1 MTTPALNAS
10 GEYAVV
16 YDVGGQELRVIGEEA
31 LLHSL
36 TLSEEESILCATIN
50 EDGWVAVTSK
60 VSGYKGV
67 VTVYNQN
74 FETVMTIRLSAG
86 TFRMPL
92 SPRTVKGFTSSLRD
106 RQRAPLK
113 TLYSTTPSRPT
124 RHLPVPFPWVP
135 MWCSPPTVP
144 AGAGSL
150 EMRAC

>member
-16 YDVGGQELRVIGEEA
+16 YDVGGQALRVIGGEA

-74 FETVMTIRLSAG
+74 FETVMTIRLSSRYISDAIVTPDCQG
-86 TFRMPL
+86 VYL
-92 SPRTVKGFTSSLRD
+92 ISPGQAEGSFELHLLIQRDTYPHPFSGFQCGALHP
-106 RQRAPLK
+106 QCQ
-113 TLYSTTPSRPT
+113 
-124 RHLPVPFPWVP
+124 PVLDPW
-135 MWCSPPTVP
+135 
-144 AGAGSL
+144 
-150 EMRAC
+150 R